1 VETGLRCLSG
11 AQICAPYLDLLLSFE
26 VYSLYNSGMGQ
37 RKEPENIGFY
47 KKCENSVRKILLDR
61 LPGDVK
67 VFLFGSRVTNRD
79 FFNSDIDVAILPG
92 ENFDDRILYRI
103 KDELEESYIPFKV
116 DIVNLNE
123 VDEDFKKHALKQ
135 AVQWR

>member
-1 VETGLRCLSG
+1 
-11 AQICAPYLDLLLSFE
+11 
-26 VYSLYNSGMGQ
+26 MGQ

-79 FFNSDIDVAILPG
+79 SFNSDIDVAILPG
-92 ENFDDRILYRI
+92 KNFDDRILCRI

-123 VDEDFKKHALKQ
+123 VDEGFKKHTLKQ